1 MQEECLPID
10 EDGSLESQV
19 CGFSSVE
26 GPCAD
31 DVVVTLQPFFF
42 LFLGTLTFSA
52 YWALVELLTDQHEPS
67 PCIACEQG

>member
-1 MQEECLPID
+1 MDFP
-10 EDGSLESQV
+10 
-19 CGFSSVE
+19 SVE

-42 LFLGTLTFSA
+42 LFLGTLTFFA

-67 PCIACEQG
+67 PCIAFHCGQGWIEDLLLGLMLYGI